1 MTALDPPQ
9 QDPPNPP
16 QQDPPTSVVRELV
29 QALHDH
35 LDLPPVA
42 DWAEEPKRDAEL
54 RERVAQVVGLLEVV
68 LAGGTVQDAEET
80 IRASQPRALPFTP
93 ETPAQTAE
101 RHARLAALLAERRGS
116 GLNGDTADRGPDGT
130 VSV

>member
-9 QDPPNPP
+9 R
-16 QQDPPTSVVRELV
+16 DPPTSTVHELV
-29 QALHDH
+29 QALHDY

-42 DWAEEPKRDAEL
+42 DWDEESKREAEL
-54 RERVAQVVGLLEVV
+54 RERVAQVVGWLEVV
-68 LAGGTVQDAEET
+68 LAGGTVQDAAET
-80 IRASQPRALPFTP
+80 IRASQARALPFTP

-101 RHARLAALLAERRGS
+101 RHARLAALLAERRRP
-116 GLNGDTADRGPDGT
+116 GLKGDIAHRGPHGT

>member
-9 QDPPNPP
+9 QDPP
-16 QQDPPTSVVRELV
+16 TSTVHELV
-29 QALHDH
+29 QALHDY

-42 DWAEEPKRDAEL
+42 DWDEEPKRDAEL
-54 RERVAQVVGLLEVV
+54 RERVAQVVGWLEVV
-68 LAGGTVQDAEET
+68 LAGGTVHDAAEI
-80 IRASQPRALPFTP
+80 IRARQTQTLSFTP

-101 RHARLAALLAERRGS
+101 RHARLVALLAERRRS
-116 GLNGDTADRGPDGT
+116 GLKDDIAHRGPDGT